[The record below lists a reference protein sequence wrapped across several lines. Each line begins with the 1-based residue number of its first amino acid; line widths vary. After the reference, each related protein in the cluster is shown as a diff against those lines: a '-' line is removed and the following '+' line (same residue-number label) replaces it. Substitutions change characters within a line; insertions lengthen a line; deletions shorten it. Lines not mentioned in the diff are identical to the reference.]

1 MAYSESERQRIVDEI
16 CDKIANGASLRSA
29 LDSGEYPARK
39 NFLEWID
46 QDESKRNQYAR
57 AMEIRAE
64 VKFDSIEQDYMER
77 PKIDPETGRIDPA
90 WVNLQRLKIDAKK
103 WELSKLFPRKYG
115 DKQETTHIFEKP
127 IFNGIDL
134 DVPTDN
140 GSK

>member
-16 CDKIANGASLRSA
+16 CEKIANGMSLRSA
-29 LDSGEYPARK
+29 LESGKYPTRR
-39 NFLEWID
+39 NFLDWID

-57 AMEIRAE
+57 AMELRAE
-64 VKFDSIEQDYMER
+64 VKFDSIEQDYMESPQR
-77 PKIDPETGRIDPA
+77 DPETGRIDSA